1 VLQVVIKAPTYET
14 TKFGKV
20 PVVDAVAT
28 YDEANG
34 TVAVFA
40 VNRSTSEPVCLTVD
54 LRSLPGLRVIGATTL
69 ANPDH
74 TWAASADDSTS
85 VLPQDNTSVVIDA
98 GRLTIEIPPVSWN
111 TVTLGA

>member
-1 VLQVVIKAPTYET
+1 MVIEAPTYET

-40 VNRSTSEPVCLTVD
+40 VNRSTSEPVRLTVD
-54 LRSLPGLRVIGATTL
+54 LRSMPGLGVIGATTL